1 MLELYDWQKPLAA
14 RLRQILTDGDVA
26 INALPTGTGK
36 TLIAIETAVQMNLPF
51 LVISPKATLI
61 NWRRMADQMGGS
73 PLLKGVVNPER
84 ISLGKSPWYDGEKW
98 NLEGI
103 GFVVWDELHRGASGP
118 ESKATLAAARLKRMP
133 VKKLLMSATV
143 ADSPLKMRALGY
155 LTGLHTYN
163 KSSFYEWAGRNGCFF
178 NRNLPRPV
186 FQFVKTKKAAQAHMA
201 NIHKTISDRMIR
213 MKIEDIPGF
222 PTTLIESKL
231 YELEKID
238 AAAVQ
243 KAYEDMD
250 QRMKDNGTSILVEL
264 LHARERSEFAKAS
277 LLADLTEDLVEEGRS
292 VVVFLNFRSAMSRL
306 LDELHFKYNQDI
318 EISVIHGD
326 QKPEERQAEIDRFQ
340 NNESTVMLAM
350 IQAGGVGISLHDVK
364 KERPRA
370 SLLTPGF
377 NASETV
383 QALGRIW
390 RAGGTPTT
398 QQFVLA
404 ANTIETRVHERVSAK
419 LNNISALNDGDM
431 MP

>member
-1 MLELYDWQKPLAA
+1 
-14 RLRQILTDGDVA
+14 
-26 INALPTGTGK
+26 
-36 TLIAIETAVQMNLPF
+36 
-51 LVISPKATLI
+51 
-61 NWRRMADQMGGS
+61 
-73 PLLKGVVNPER
+73 
-84 ISLGKSPWYDGEKW
+84 
-98 NLEGI
+98 
-103 GFVVWDELHRGASGP
+103 
-118 ESKATLAAARLKRMP
+118 
-133 VKKLLMSATV
+133 
-143 ADSPLKMRALGY
+143 
-155 LTGLHTYN
+155 
-163 KSSFYEWAGRNGCFF
+163 
-178 NRNLPRPV
+178 
-186 FQFVKTKKAAQAHMA
+186 
-201 NIHKTISDRMIR
+201 
-213 MKIEDIPGF
+213 
-222 PTTLIESKL
+222 
-231 YELEKID
+231 
-238 AAAVQ
+238 
-243 KAYEDMD
+243 
-250 QRMKDNGTSILVEL
+250 
-264 LHARERSEFAKAS
+264 
-277 LLADLTEDLVEEGRS
+277 
-292 VVVFLNFRSAMSRL
+292 MSRL